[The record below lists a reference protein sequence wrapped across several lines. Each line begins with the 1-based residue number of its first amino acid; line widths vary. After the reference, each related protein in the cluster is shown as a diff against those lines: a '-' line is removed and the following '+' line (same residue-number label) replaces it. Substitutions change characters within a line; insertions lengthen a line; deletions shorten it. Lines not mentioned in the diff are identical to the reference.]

1 MLEIQMK
8 KTHYA
13 VIRHNV
19 FFCYINLF
27 DIIRHDFIVLYYWG
41 NHFVT
46 YDVLYMER
54 KIEVD

>member
-1 MLEIQMK
+1 MK